1 MANGII
7 YTLINRS
14 KFCKSLLGSANLASS
29 LAAGVRYPV
38 QASDDSQTDSPVR
51 PKKSTAPAPT
61 PSSTSQP
68 SSTPPTERDFGY
80 RQRLKKFTSSTSDK
94 SNPDPADQSPMERR
108 TSDDPI
114 SSPQTPPSAATA
126 GAISPQSTSNVCSSD
141 REAFEVGDCIQV
153 DRPDSA
159 PWYGVIKWI
168 GTLPGSNAPSAGI
181 EMVRHHTINSSYS
194 E

>member
-1 MANGII
+1 MA
-7 YTLINRS
+7 
-14 KFCKSLLGSANLASS
+14 SL
-29 LAAGVRYPV
+29 LAAGVRYPI

-61 PSSTSQP
+61 PTSTSQP
-68 SSTPPTERDFGY
+68 STNPASSTPPTERDFV
-80 RQRLKKFTSSTSDK
+80 REQRLKRFASSTSDK
-94 SNPDPADQSPMERR
+94 SNPDPDNLSPMERR

-114 SSPQTPPSAATA
+114 SSPLTSPSAATA
-126 GAISPQSTSNVCSSD
+126 GASYLQTTSNSCSSN

-168 GTLPGSNAPSAGI
+168 GTLPGSSVLSAGI
-181 EMVRHHTINSSYS
+181 EMVRYHILYINNST
-194 E
+194 